1 MNKNREQENLRQGRP
16 VIARYADY
24 RRSRKAARPSE
35 PRIPPRAAVPSFF
48 TVMNL
53 FCGFLSIVETAQSNW
68 RPACYYILLAG
79 LFDLLDGFMARVT
92 RGTSDFGVQLDS
104 LCDMVSFGLAS
115 SFLVYQYGLNQY
127 ELQGLIVASLPAI
140 CGAVRLARFNLGADG
155 EKHGY
160 FHGLPIPAQ
169 AIAVVALVLASLSH
183 PEWFSKRI
191 WEDPKVLVPVI
202 IGLSVLMVTNIKFD
216 SLPSFNRHAMKG
228 RLHVLIMAL
237 TALILTLFFQELG
250 LVLSAAI
257 YIMYSI
263 IRASVTFAT
272 AVWNAPP
279 ESLE

>member
-1 MNKNREQENLRQGRP
+1 MI
-16 VIARYADY
+16 VRYADY
-24 RRSRKAARPSE
+24 RRTRKASGPVE

-53 FCGFLSIVETAQSNW
+53 FCGFLSIVEAAQGNW

-92 RGTSDFGVQLDS
+92 RGSSEFGVQLDS

-115 SFLVYQYGLNQY
+115 SFLIYQYGLHLF
-127 ELQGLIVASLPAI
+127 ELMDGRQTITLLLIVASLPAI

-160 FHGLPIPAQ
+160 FQGLPIPAQ
-169 AIAVVALVLASLSH
+169 AITVVALVLASLSF
-183 PEWFSKRI
+183 PDWKI
-191 WEDPKVLVPVI
+191 WEDPKVLVPII

-216 SLPSFNRHAMKG
+216 ALPSFNRHAMRG
-228 RLHVLIMAL
+228 RLHILAFAF
-237 TALILTLFFQELG
+237 TALLLTLLFQELG
-250 LVLSAAI
+250 LVISVVI
-257 YIMYSI
+257 YITYSLA
-263 IRASVTFAT
+263 RASISFAV

-279 ESLE
+279 ESQGWDRPAE